1 VVTGTLSAF
10 SRDVAASAVQERG
23 GKVSG
28 SVSGATGFVVVGDDP
43 GRAKYDK
50 AVKLGVPILDE
61 AGFLVLL
68 EHGAE
73 AAAEVAVV
81 ADSGD

>member
-1 VVTGTLSAF
+1 
-10 SRDVAASAVQERG
+10 
-23 GKVSG
+23 
-28 SVSGATGFVVVGDDP
+28 VVVGDDP